1 MNFLENLA
9 KPRSFFILKTNIIQ
23 MKLISTLILSFFL
36 ACSNSGSDEN
46 YSADSSMAEVKIAAE
61 TEAVQQRT
69 ASSPE
74 HEEQKIIKTAR
85 LALETQDVEATHK
98 NILRLASQYK
108 GLVQSDNSGKDYNRI
123 YKNLIVRVP
132 TENFQQ
138 FIDGISEG
146 VTYFD
151 HKDISRQDVSEEF
164 IDLEARLK
172 AKRILEERYLEL
184 LKKANKV
191 EEMLQIE
198 RELSNI
204 REEIEAKQG
213 RLQYLQNQVSMST
226 VNIEIY
232 KTTAETGITQSY
244 GQKMKNALQGGWN
257 GISVF
262 FLGILYLWPL
272 FLFGLIT
279 VLVLRI
285 FLKRRRI
292 KKSQN

>member
-1 MNFLENLA
+1 
-9 KPRSFFILKTNIIQ
+9 
-23 MKLISTLILSFFL
+23 MKIISTIILSFFL
-36 ACSNSGSDEN
+36 ACSNGGSNKDYAE
-46 YSADSSMAEVKIAAE
+46 DSSMAGMEMAE
-61 TEAVQQRT
+61 ETQAIQERT
-69 ASSPE
+69 NSSPE
-74 HEEQKIIKTAR
+74 KEEQKIIKTAR
-85 LALETQDVEATHK
+85 LAFETQDVEATHK
-98 NILRLASQYK
+98 KILQLASQYK
-108 GLVQSDNSGKDYNRI
+108 GLVQSDNSGKDYNRN

-146 VTYFD
+146 VAYFD

-184 LKKANKV
+184 LEKANKV

-226 VNIEIY
+226 VNVEFY

-244 GQKMKNALQGGWN
+244 GQKMKNAFQGGWN

-272 FLFGLIT
+272 FLVAII
-279 VLVLRI
+279 VVIILRI
-285 FLKRRRI
+285 FLKNRKI
-292 KKSQN
+292 KNSKS

>member
-1 MNFLENLA
+1 
-9 KPRSFFILKTNIIQ
+9 
-23 MKLISTLILSFFL
+23 MKIVSLLLFVFMM
-36 ACSNSGSDEN
+36 ACSQGSSNKSYEGG
-46 YSADSSMAEVKIAAE
+46 SSMSDLEIAEEIPTA
-61 TEAVQQRT
+61 QQLT
-69 ASSPE
+69 PPPPPLNK
-74 HEEQKIIKTAR
+74 EQKIIKTAR
-85 LALETQDVEATHK
+85 LAFETKDVEATHK
-98 NILRLASQYK
+98 KILQLASQYK
-108 GLVQSDNSGKDYNRI
+108 GLVQNDNSGKDYNRI
-123 YKNLIVRVP
+123 YKNLTVRIP

-146 VTYFD
+146 VAYFD
-151 HKDISRQDVSEEF
+151 QKDISRQDVSEEF
-164 IDLEARLK
+164 VDLEARLK
-172 AKRILEERYLEL
+172 AKRVLEERYLEL

-213 RLQYLQNQVSMST
+213 RLQYLQSQVSMST
-226 VNIEIY
+226 VNIEFY

-272 FLFGLIT
+272 FLVAII
-279 VLVLRI
+279 VVIILRI
-285 FLKRRRI
+285 FLKKR
-292 KKSQN
+292 KPKNPKN

>member
-1 MNFLENLA
+1 M
-9 KPRSFFILKTNIIQ
+9 KT
-23 MKLISTLILSFFL
+23 ISTLLLLFVL
-36 ACSNSGSDEN
+36 GCSNGNSNKDYAAG
-46 YSADSSMAEVKIAAE
+46 SSMEDIEMMAERSI
-61 TEAVQQRT
+61 TQQLT
-69 ASSPE
+69 PSPSPQD
-74 HEEQKIIKTAR
+74 EQKIIKTAR
-85 LALETQDVEATHK
+85 LAFETKDVEATHK
-98 NILRLASQYK
+98 KILQLASQYK
-108 GLVQSDNSGKDYNRI
+108 GLVQNDNSGKDYNRI
-123 YKNLIVRVP
+123 YKNMTVRIP

-146 VTYFD
+146 VAYFD
-151 HKDISRQDVSEEF
+151 QKDISRQDVSEEF
-164 IDLEARLK
+164 VDLEARLK
-172 AKRILEERYLEL
+172 AKRVLEERYLEL

-213 RLQYLQNQVSMST
+213 RLQYLQSQVSMST
-226 VNIEIY
+226 VNIEFY

-272 FLFGLIT
+272 FLVAII
-279 VLVLRI
+279 VVIILRI
-285 FLKRRRI
+285 FLKKR
-292 KKSQN
+292 KPKNPKN

>member
-1 MNFLENLA
+1 MLKKPTKKLFNL
-9 KPRSFFILKTNIIQ
+9 
-23 MKLISTLILSFFL
+23 
-36 ACSNSGSDEN
+36 
-46 YSADSSMAEVKIAAE
+46 
-61 TEAVQQRT
+61 
-69 ASSPE
+69 
-74 HEEQKIIKTAR
+74 
-85 LALETQDVEATHK
+85 
-98 NILRLASQYK
+98 LRQYK

-138 FIDGISEG
+138 FIEGISEG
-146 VTYFD
+146 VDYFD
-151 HKDISRQDVSEEF
+151 HREISRQDVSEEF
-164 IDLEARLK
+164 VDLEARLK
-172 AKRILEERYLEL
+172 AKRVLEERYLEL

-213 RLQYLQNQVSMST
+213 RLQFLQNQVSMST
-226 VNIEIY
+226 VNIEFY

-244 GQKMKNALQGGWN
+244 GQKMKNAFQGGWN

-272 FLFGLIT
+272 FLIALII
-279 VLVLRI
+279 VVVLRI
-285 FLKRRRI
+285 FLKNR
-292 KKSQN
+292 KKKN

>member
-1 MNFLENLA
+1 M
-9 KPRSFFILKTNIIQ
+9 
-23 MKLISTLILSFFL
+23 M
-36 ACSNSGSDEN
+36 ACSQGSSNKSYEGG
-46 YSADSSMAEVKIAAE
+46 SSMSDLEIAEEIPTA
-61 TEAVQQRT
+61 QQLT
-69 ASSPE
+69 PPPPPLNK
-74 HEEQKIIKTAR
+74 EQKIIKTAR
-85 LALETQDVEATHK
+85 LAFETKDVEATHK
-98 NILRLASQYK
+98 KILQLASQYK
-108 GLVQSDNSGKDYNRI
+108 GLVQNDNSGKDYNRI
-123 YKNLIVRVP
+123 YKNMTVRIP

-146 VTYFD
+146 VAYFD
-151 HKDISRQDVSEEF
+151 QKDISRQDVSEEF
-164 IDLEARLK
+164 VDLEARLK
-172 AKRILEERYLEL
+172 AKRVLEERYLEL

-213 RLQYLQNQVSMST
+213 RLQYLQSQVSMST
-226 VNIEIY
+226 VNIEFY

-272 FLFGLIT
+272 FLVAII
-279 VLVLRI
+279 VVIILRI
-285 FLKRRRI
+285 FLKKR
-292 KKSQN
+292 KPKNPKN

>member
-1 MNFLENLA
+1 
-9 KPRSFFILKTNIIQ
+9 
-23 MKLISTLILSFFL
+23 MKIISTLFL
-36 ACSNSGSDEN
+36 VFALGCSNGGSNKN
-46 YSADSSMAEVKIAAE
+46 YTADATMAGMEIAEE
-61 TEAVQQRT
+61 TEMRQQLT
-69 ASSPE
+69 PPPPPQ
-74 HEEQKIIKTAR
+74 EEQKIIKTAR
-85 LALETQDVEATHK
+85 LAFETKDVEAMHQK
-98 NILRLASQYK
+98 VIKLASQYK

-123 YKNLIVRVP
+123 YKNVIIRVP

-146 VTYFD
+146 VAYFD

-164 IDLEARLK
+164 VDLGARLK

-184 LKKANKV
+184 LKKANNVK
-191 EEMLQIE
+191 EMLEIE

-226 VNIEIY
+226 VTVEFY

-244 GQKMKNALQGGWN
+244 GQKMKNAFQGGWN
-257 GISVF
+257 GISVL

-272 FLFGLIT
+272 FLVAIIM
-279 VLVLRI
+279 VVVLRI
-285 FLKRRRI
+285 FLKNR
-292 KKSQN
+292 KKH

>member
-1 MNFLENLA
+1 M
-9 KPRSFFILKTNIIQ
+9 KT
-23 MKLISTLILSFFL
+23 ISTLLLLFVL
-36 ACSNSGSDEN
+36 GCSNGNSNKDYAAG
-46 YSADSSMAEVKIAAE
+46 SSMEDIEMMAERSI
-61 TEAVQQRT
+61 TQQLT
-69 ASSPE
+69 PSPSPQD
-74 HEEQKIIKTAR
+74 EQKIIKTAH
-85 LALETQDVEATHK
+85 LAFETKDVEATHK
-98 NILRLASQYK
+98 KILQLASQYK
-108 GLVQSDNSGKDYNRI
+108 GLVQNDNSGKDYNRI
-123 YKNLIVRVP
+123 YKNMTVRIP

-146 VTYFD
+146 VAYFD
-151 HKDISRQDVSEEF
+151 QKDISRQDVSEEF
-164 IDLEARLK
+164 VDLEARLK
-172 AKRILEERYLEL
+172 AKRVLEERYLEL

-213 RLQYLQNQVSMST
+213 RLQYLQSQVSMST
-226 VNIEIY
+226 VNIEFY

-272 FLFGLIT
+272 FLVAII
-279 VLVLRI
+279 VVIILRI
-285 FLKRRRI
+285 FLKKR
-292 KKSQN
+292 KPKNPKN